1 METKV
6 CYPYLLVSIER
17 LCTIKVCSVRKLK
30 EILLKFCRLVKSA
43 SEGENVVP
51 IPRNSQTVWNSKFR
65 NNMENSSYRR
75 GDCGCFPDRRL
86 EGYVY
91 KKGIQYFLER
101 HADITRLQ
109 EESQT

>member
-1 METKV
+1 MSSRSRGIVKR
-6 CYPYLLVSIER
+6 SGIR
-17 LCTIKVCSVRKLK
+17 NSGTIWRTAV
-30 EILLKFCRLVKSA
+30 I
-43 SEGENVVP
+43 EGETVV
-51 IPRNSQTVWNSKFR
+51 V
-65 NNMENSSYRR
+65 
-75 GDCGCFPDRRL
+75 FPDRRL